1 MLTMKVVTKW
11 QGDIL
16 FESSGEPSGHSVKM
30 DAKKEAGGTGSA
42 PSPMEM
48 VLHGVAGCMGIDMC
62 VIMRH
67 HMDKITK
74 LELELDGA
82 RAETEPKRYT
92 DVEILV
98 RIEGAVPR
106 KTAQRAIDLSLD
118 KYCSAVNSINAEVTA
133 KLELNGEIEE

>member
-1 MLTMKVVTKW
+1 MKVVSRW

-16 FESSGEPSGHSVKM
+16 FESTGENSGHSVKM
-30 DAKKEAGGTGSA
+30 DAKKEAGGSGSA

-67 HMDKITK
+67 HMDKVTK
-74 LELELDGA
+74 LELELNGD

-92 DVEILV
+92 NVEILV
-98 RIEGAVPR
+98 SIDGDVPR
-106 KTAQRAIDLSLD
+106 KTAQRAVDLSLD
-118 KYCSAVNSINAEVTA
+118 KYCSAVNSLNAEVTA
-133 KLELNGEIEE
+133 VLELNGEQK

>member
-1 MLTMKVVTKW
+1 MKVAAKW

-16 FESSGEPSGHSVKM
+16 FESTGESSGHSVKM
-30 DAKKEAGGTGSA
+30 DAKKEAGGAGSA

-67 HMDKITK
+67 HMDKITSI
-74 LELELDGA
+74 ELDLDGT
-82 RAETEPKRYT
+82 RAEEKPKRYT

-98 RIEGAVPR
+98 KVTGDVPR
-106 KTAQRAIDLSLD
+106 KTVQRAVDLSVD
-118 KYCSAVNSINAEVTA
+118 KYCSAINSLNAEVTA
-133 KLELNGEIEE
+133 KLELNGEIDE